1 MAGSPP
7 GSPQSSISL
16 KKYNTFLELAKVQ
29 TLLTFAQEYIG
40 DPRWTPI
47 NLLMAIVLLV
57 CVIVE
62 EFFQN
67 KQNL

>member
-1 MAGSPP
+1 M
-7 GSPQSSISL
+7 QQRH
-16 KKYNTFLELAKVQ
+16 NTFLELAKVQ

-47 NLLMAIVLLV
+47 NLLMAIVLLG